1 LLQHEEIPS
10 PVGPLRLVADGEWV
24 IQIAFRADLCPPPP
38 TSLPAK
44 VPVLGRAAGQLREYF
59 AGTRRTFDLP
69 LDPRGTP
76 FQLQVWELLR
86 SIPYGETTSYGAI
99 AEQLGDPGAARAV
112 GAANH
117 HNPLPI
123 VIPCHRV
130 IGASG
135 RLVGFGGGLAIKAEL
150 LALERGERR
159 LF

>member
-1 LLQHEEIPS
+1 MLQHEEISS
-10 PVGPLRLVADGEWV
+10 PVGPLRLVADGEWL
-24 IQIAFRADLCPPPP
+24 IQITFRADRTPPPQ

-44 VPVLGRAAGQLREYF
+44 VPVLGRAASQLREYF
-59 AGTRRTFDLP
+59 SGTRRSFDLP
-69 LDPRGTP
+69 IDPRGTP

-86 SIPYGETTSYGAI
+86 AIAYGETTSYGAI

-112 GAANH
+112 GSANH

-130 IGASG
+130 IGADG

>member
-1 LLQHEEIPS
+1 MLQHEEISS
-10 PVGPLRLVADGEWV
+10 PVGPLRLVADGEWL
-24 IQIAFRADLCPPPP
+24 IQIAFRADCSAPPP

-44 VPVLGRAAGQLREYF
+44 VPVLGRAATQLREYF
-59 AGTRRTFDLP
+59 AGARRVFDLP
-69 LDPRGTP
+69 IDPRGTP

-86 SIPYGETTSYGAI
+86 AIPYGETTSYGAI

-112 GAANH
+112 GSANH

-130 IGASG
+130 IGADG